1 MPLPNFHACRLR
13 DPGDFQEGSFRTM
26 DRGGVRMILGRLKGE
41 QAMTAQSMR
50 FPTGSYSAEEA
61 RAQCEKHGGTFEAA
75 SGGE

>member
-1 MPLPNFHACRLR
+1 MPYPNFHACRLR

-50 FPTGSYSAEEA
+50 FPTGSFSVEEA
-61 RAQCEKHGGTFEAA
+61 RSRCAAHDGTFEPAA
-75 SGGE
+75 D